1 MAIFRKFLG
10 VYLNFFVDDYNIPL
24 EIPILVQ
31 NLTDQQL
38 DVVPDYKA
46 DYLTETH
53 LIVSQRSFDIEQF
66 VQRRAQQ
73 LCHEAQLTFFYCE
86 DYDIKIIHVRF
97 NQFP

>member
-1 MAIFRKFLG
+1 M
-10 VYLNFFVDDYNIPL
+10 

-53 LIVSQRSFDIEQF
+53 LIVSQRSFDLEQF

-73 LCHEAQLTFFYCE
+73 LCLEGQMRFFYCE
-86 DYDIKIIHVRF
+86 DYDIKIIHVNF
-97 NQFP
+97 DEDL